1 MKTLSIV
8 IVALLATPAPA
19 SGQPASGQ
27 PASGQPASG
36 QPASNAPAQ
45 WKQSIER
52 PSRVWDYDGRRILG
66 HLGYDVCL
74 WDAETGELLQ
84 RMKGHKERI
93 HAVQFSPDGNHAL
106 SSSWISSG
114 GMLMLQSRDTRVIL
128 WDLTNGRRRR
138 SFKRQVAGEF
148 SPDGS
153 RIVTFNQLPGK
164 VKKAWGESTL
174 PSTGEVW
181 PRGTAGRFDAAV
193 VWDVATGRELV
204 KATLDEHS
212 GPDWDSLHF
221 SPDGRRFVFVD
232 DGAFVLY
239 NGSKAVLYDASD
251 GREIGRATGKHGGH
265 RYTCDGALACFD
277 SQRATLT
284 DIESGRT
291 LHSIEHDME
300 SLWGAAWTH
309 DGSKVA
315 GLSYRGG
322 AIRIWDL
329 ESGKIATGA
338 ENTPR
343 PYRVVIS
350 PDNRR
355 LAIKPISDKPELG
368 LYDMSTGGEIARI
381 ELAAREQTMLGFSPD
396 SETLLVG
403 GSEYDFYY
411 SGNEKETL
419 LPEFAIYNSEDGKRI
434 RTLELLDEASS
445 SHDSNE

>member
-1 MKTLSIV
+1 MRTFSIV

-19 SGQPASGQ
+19 SGQPA
-27 PASGQPASG
+27 ADE
-36 QPASNAPAQ
+36 PAQ

-52 PSRVWDYDGRRILG
+52 PCRDWDYDGKRILG

-74 WDAETGELLQ
+74 WDAETGKLLQ

-128 WDLTNGRRRR
+128 WNLATGRSRR

-148 SPDGS
+148 SPDGR

-164 VKKAWGESTL
+164 IKKAWGESTL

-232 DGAFVLY
+232 NGAFVLY
-239 NGSKAVLYDASD
+239 NGSKAVLYDAGD
-251 GREIGRATGKHGGH
+251 GREIGRATAKHGGH
-265 RYTCDGALACFD
+265 RYTCEGALACFD
-277 SQRATLT
+277 SQKATLI

-291 LHSIEHDME
+291 LHSVEHDMK

-315 GLSYRGG
+315 GLSYRGHP
-322 AIRIWDL
+322 IRIWDI
-329 ESGKIATGA
+329 ESAKVTTGA
-338 ENTPR
+338 KNNVR
-343 PYRVVIS
+343 PYRVIIS
-350 PDNRR
+350 PDNHR

-368 LYDMSTGGEIARI
+368 IYDMNTGGEIARI
-381 ELAAREQTMLGFSPD
+381 ELAGREQVLLGFSPD
-396 SETLLVG
+396 SKTLLVG
-403 GSEYDFYY
+403 GSEYVFYNAE
-411 SGNEKETL
+411 NEQETRR
-419 LPEFAIYNSEDGKRI
+419 PEFAIYNSEDGKRI
-434 RTLELLDEASS
+434 RTIELLDEAGF
-445 SHDSNE
+445 SHDGSE